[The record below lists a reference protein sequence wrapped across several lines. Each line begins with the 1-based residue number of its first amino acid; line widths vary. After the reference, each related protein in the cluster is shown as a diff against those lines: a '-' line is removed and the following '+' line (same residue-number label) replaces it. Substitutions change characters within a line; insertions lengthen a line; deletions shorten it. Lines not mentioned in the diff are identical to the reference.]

1 MEENKPI
8 ISLFLQGLDNVTII
22 FYNIT
27 NINKSTLTIYKGG
40 AMHMNTMRWEP
51 FMDLLSLQEKMNKLF
66 EETVSPHAG
75 KEAEIPT
82 GIWYPVVDILEND
95 KEIIIKA
102 ELPGIDLSDVNLE
115 VTDNLLT
122 LKGERQFE
130 GDRKKENYHRVER
143 SYGSFHRS
151 FTLPGTVDQSKINA
165 RLKDGILLVT
175 LPKVE
180 NLKPKQIPVES
191 M

>member
-1 MEENKPI
+1 MN
-8 ISLFLQGLDNVTII
+8 
-22 FYNIT
+22 
-27 NINKSTLTIYKGG
+27 
-40 AMHMNTMRWEP
+40 MNTMRWEP

-75 KEAEIPT
+75 KGAEIPT
-82 GIWYPVVDILEND
+82 GTWYPAVDILEND

-115 VTDNLLT
+115 ITDNLLT
-122 LKGERQFE
+122 MKGERQFE

-143 SYGSFHRS
+143 SYGGFHRS

-165 RLKDGILLVT
+165 RLKDGILVVT

-180 NLKPKQIPVES
+180 TLKPKQIHVES
-191 M
+191 R

>member
-1 MEENKPI
+1 M
-8 ISLFLQGLDNVTII
+8 
-22 FYNIT
+22 
-27 NINKSTLTIYKGG
+27 NINT
-40 AMHMNTMRWEP
+40 TMRWEP
-51 FMDLLSLQEKMNKLF
+51 FMDLISLQEKMNKRF

-75 KEAEIPT
+75 KEGEIQT
-82 GIWYPVVDILEND
+82 GTWYPSVDILEND
-95 KEIIIKA
+95 KEFIIRA

-151 FTLPGTVDQSKINA
+151 FSLPGTVDQSKINA
-165 RLKDGILLVT
+165 RLKDGILVVT

-180 NLKPKQIPVES
+180 TLKPKQIPVEGR
-191 M
+191 

>member
-1 MEENKPI
+1 
-8 ISLFLQGLDNVTII
+8 
-22 FYNIT
+22 
-27 NINKSTLTIYKGG
+27 
-40 AMHMNTMRWEP
+40 MNTMRWEP

-75 KEAEIPT
+75 KGAEIPT
-82 GIWYPVVDILEND
+82 GTWYPAVDILETD
-95 KEIIIKA
+95 KEIVIKV

-115 VTDNLLT
+115 IADNMLSLR
-122 LKGERQFE
+122 GERKFE
-130 GDRKKENYHRVER
+130 KDTRKENYHKVER

-151 FTLPGTVDQSKINA
+151 FTLPGSVDQTKINA
-165 RLKDGILLVT
+165 KLKDGILEVK

-191 M
+191 